1 MATSAPAGK
10 PRAGRARSPR
20 RPARH
25 DLEDIVNVAIIVFTQ
40 RGYDGTS
47 IADLAKA
54 AGLAKSS
61 IYHHVRSKQELFG
74 LAVDHAMGRLLSRSG
89 AVSTSTGTSLEQ
101 LRAVM
106 EATLHLAIEGDPDM
120 SLMRRLPAM
129 AASVPTVMARYRHY
143 EMLVSSFVRRAAE
156 DGYLR
161 ADVEPQ
167 LLNRIMWLM
176 STAAADA
183 AQLDPEVSTEE
194 LTTQT
199 IDILLRGALADP
211 NARPD

>member
-1 MATSAPAGK
+1 M
-10 PRAGRARSPR
+10 
-20 RPARH
+20 
-25 DLEDIVNVAIIVFTQ
+25 NVAITVFTQ

-61 IYHHVRSKQELFG
+61 IYHHVRSKQELFE

-89 AVSTSTGTSLEQ
+89 AVSTSTGTSLDQ

-106 EATLHLAIEGDPDM
+106 EATLHLAMEGDPDM
-120 SLMRRLPAM
+120 SLMRRLPSM
-129 AASVPTVMARYRHY
+129 AASVPAVMARYRHY

-161 ADVEPQ
+161 DDVEPQ

-183 AQLDPEVSTEE
+183 ALLDPEVSTEE
-194 LTTQT
+194 LTAQT
-199 IDILLRGALADP
+199 IDILLHGVLADEH
-211 NARPD
+211 ARPD